1 MATDAN
7 FRSIFR
13 AFFLCTDTYRD
24 EVSFEGSLVCID
36 IFVNHPIPM
45 SIKRRNFIGLSTAT
59 LATGLFSCNTPSTW
73 QENATPSGS
82 LKSIAGNV
90 TPISKAERE
99 ARIAKAQRL
108 LIENKMDALVIEAGT
123 SLNYFTGIMWG
134 ASERTM
140 AAIIPAKGD
149 VKYICPGF
157 EEARLREQITI
168 GTEVFAWQE
177 DESPYKLV
185 TKVIKDA
192 GITFNTVAFEERVR
206 FFIAD
211 GIRKEAPNFNYVSGD
226 AVTVPCRII
235 KSAAEIKLMQTAM
248 DITLAAI
255 KYGASQ
261 LKEGMTQGD
270 LSSIIVKAQNEL
282 GGNADFAL
290 CLFGTSSAFP
300 HGSNQPQT
308 LKKGDIV
315 LMDCGCLVEG
325 YNSDITR
332 TIVFGEPSRRQQEI
346 WTLEKDAQS
355 AGFAAA
361 QIGATGDAVDAA
373 ARKVITDAG
382 FGPGY
387 KLPGLPHRTGHG
399 IGMDGHEWGNMVKGN
414 KQPLELGMCFSIE
427 PNISIVG
434 EFGVRLEDCVYMTEQ
449 GPQWF
454 TRQSKSLSEP
464 FG

>member
-1 MATDAN
+1 M
-7 FRSIFR
+7 R
-13 AFFLCTDTYRD
+13 
-24 EVSFEGSLVCID
+24 
-36 IFVNHPIPM
+36 
-45 SIKRRNFIGLSTAT
+45 IKRRDFIGITTAT
-59 LATGLFSCNTPSTW
+59 VATGMLSGLSSCKANVD
-73 QENATPSGS
+73 QKEDASG
-82 LKSIAGNV
+82 LKSITGSVVA
-90 TPISKAERE
+90 ISRSERE

-108 LIENKMDALVIEAGT
+108 LVDNKMDALVIESGT
-123 SLNYFTGIMWG
+123 ALNYFTGITWWP
-134 ASERTM
+134 SERTM

-149 VKYICPGF
+149 VKYVCPGF

-168 GTEVFAWQE
+168 GTEVYAWQE
-177 DESPYKLV
+177 DESPYKLIAN
-185 TKVIKDA
+185 VIKDA
-192 GITFNTVAFEERVR
+192 GIGSGNVAIEERVR

-211 GIRKEAPNFNYVSGD
+211 GIRREAPGLNYVSGD
-226 AVTVPCRII
+226 PVTIPCRII
-235 KSAAEIKLMQTAM
+235 KSPAEIKLMQTAM

-261 LKEGMTQGD
+261 LKEGMSQGE
-270 LSSIIVKAQNEL
+270 LSSIIMKAQNEL

-300 HGSNQPQT
+300 HGSNQPQQ
-308 LKKGDIV
+308 LKQGDIV

-332 TIVFGEPSRRQQEI
+332 TIVFGEPTKRQQEV
-346 WTLEKDAQS
+346 WALEKEAQS

-361 QIGATGDAVDAA
+361 RLGAACEGVDAA

-414 KQPLELGMCFSIE
+414 KQLLEPGMCFSIE

-434 EFGVRLEDCVYMTEQ
+434 EFGVRLEDCVYMTEE
-449 GPQWF
+449 GPKWF
-454 TRQSKSLSEP
+454 SQQSKSISEP